1 MRLSA
6 IIAVSLMLF
15 ALRTIPLSAQDAPQ
29 PQPKTEPQA
38 SSKKP
43 STSKTEKSPS
53 PVTDKAKPAEYD
65 QSAFEVVTG
74 VRKSR
79 ARK

>member
-15 ALRTIPLSAQDAPQ
+15 ALCSIPISAQDAPQ

-38 SSKKP
+38 SSEKP
-43 STSKTEKSPS
+43 STGKQRSR
-53 PVTDKAKPAEYD
+53 PA
-65 QSAFEVVTG
+65 
-74 VRKSR
+74 R
-79 ARK
+79 